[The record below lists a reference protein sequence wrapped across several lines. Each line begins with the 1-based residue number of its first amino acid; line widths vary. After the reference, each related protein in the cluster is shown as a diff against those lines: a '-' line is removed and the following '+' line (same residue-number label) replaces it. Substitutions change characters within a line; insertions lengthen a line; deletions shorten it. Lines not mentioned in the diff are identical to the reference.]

1 MIFPSIKSI
10 SLNVALLLIPCTIW
24 AQSQHDHHHGD
35 HAPTEVTSS
44 GSYESLKIPDV
55 KVLDEEGKEVH
66 FYSDL
71 VKGKIVAINFI
82 FTTCT
87 TICPPLGAIFA
98 RLQRSIKPEMAKEV
112 QLISISVDPAVDT
125 PERLKAWAGKFGAKP
140 GWKLVTGNKLEL
152 DKLLR
157 ALGGYAARKED
168 HTPTVLIGDAKRNK
182 WTRVYGLVKP
192 AQLAETIE
200 QLGQLGEGPK
210 TQ

>member
-1 MIFPSIKSI
+1 MLFSSIKSI
-10 SLNVALLLIPCTIW
+10 TFSFALLLIPCNGW
-24 AQSQHDHHHGD
+24 AQSQNGHQHGD
-35 HAPTEVTSS
+35 HAPTEATSS
-44 GSYESLKIPDV
+44 ASYESLTIPDV

-87 TICPPLGAIFA
+87 TICPPLGATFA
-98 RLQRSIKPEMAKEV
+98 RLQRSIKPDLAKEV

-125 PERLKAWAGKFGAKP
+125 PEMLKAWAVKFGAKP
-140 GWKLVTGNKLEL
+140 GWKLVTGSKPEL

-157 ALGGYAARKED
+157 ALGGFAARKED
-168 HTPTVLIGDAKRNK
+168 HTPTVLIGDTKRNK

-200 QLGQLGEGPK
+200 QLSENQK
-210 TQ
+210 AQ